1 MACWR
6 PGPSPIDR
14 GFKLVQLEQ
23 RIEDLEMKLAFQ
35 DDTIESL
42 NQQVIR
48 LNDLLADQQEKLR
61 LLTSKLSQVEPSNI
75 ASQAEETPP
84 PHY

>member
-1 MACWR
+1 M
-6 PGPSPIDR
+6 
-14 GFKLVQLEQ
+14 VQLEQ

>member
-1 MACWR
+1 M
-6 PGPSPIDR
+6 
-14 GFKLVQLEQ
+14 QLEQ

-35 DDTIESL
+35 ESTIEAL
-42 NQQVIR
+42 DQQVIK
-48 LNDLLADQQEKLR
+48 LNRIVEEQQEKLR
-61 LLTSKLSQVEPSNI
+61 ILISKVQQVEPSNI

>member
-1 MACWR
+1 M
-6 PGPSPIDR
+6 
-14 GFKLVQLEQ
+14 QLEQ

-42 NQQVIR
+42 NQQVIK
-48 LNDLLADQQEKLR
+48 LNDLLAEQQEKLR

>member
-1 MACWR
+1 M
-6 PGPSPIDR
+6 
-14 GFKLVQLEQ
+14 VQLEQ

-42 NQQVIR
+42 NQQVIK
-48 LNDLLADQQEKLR
+48 LNDLLAEQQEKLR